1 MSADRTPYDSGDVVD
16 ALTRAEPLDV
26 RGAWL
31 GWARTLVPVWRRGL
45 DEHGRLRDDASA
57 TARLLEWA
65 DGAFDLLDA
74 WHDGEPVIK
83 ARVREIERAIAG
95 LRPGG
100 AFQPAAGRLFVP
112 VCQHVARALQPAVR
126 ITTGAYR
133 EDAFAHVAA
142 SGLLDLAAARTVFPL
157 SLGDLTQVWVRT
169 PRYDQGAHH
178 AGRAYHRPLVE
189 AAPGLEL
196 GGPAE
201 EVLAEAAR
209 LWSVFWGE
217 PEAVVVP
224 EEVWTAPDLGWNA
237 DLARALDA
245 DVNGRLLRRARD

>member
-1 MSADRTPYDSGDVVD
+1 MNDRPYDCGDVVD
-16 ALTRAEPLDV
+16 ALTSADPLDV
-26 RGAWL
+26 RAAWL

-45 DEHGRLRDDASA
+45 EEHGRLRDDAETPRHLA
-57 TARLLEWA
+57 WA

-74 WHDGEPVIK
+74 WQHGEPVVK
-83 ARVREIERAIAG
+83 ARVREIERAIGG

-112 VCQHVARALQPAVR
+112 VCQHVARVLQPAVR

-133 EDAFAHVAA
+133 EEALPHVVA
-142 SGLLDLAAARTVFPL
+142 SGLLDLAAVRTAFPL
-157 SLGDLTQVWVRT
+157 SLADLTQVWVRT
-169 PRYDQGAHH
+169 PRYDRGAHH

-189 AAPGLEL
+189 AAAQLEL
-196 GGPAE
+196 GGAAD
-201 EVLAEAAR
+201 EVLAEATR

-245 DVNGRLLRRARD
+245 DVNGRLMRRARD